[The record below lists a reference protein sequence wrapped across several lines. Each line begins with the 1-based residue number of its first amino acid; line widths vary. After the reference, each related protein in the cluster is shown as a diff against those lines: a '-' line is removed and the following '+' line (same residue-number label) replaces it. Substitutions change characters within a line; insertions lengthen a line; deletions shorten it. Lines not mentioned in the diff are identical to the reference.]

1 MKRYLVWLLM
11 LAMVLAGCAGRNSIP
26 DVGDFYLELPDGYM
40 VTDIADLDCKIV
52 RMDDDAVVGGIEYT
66 SLKHKDV
73 YGKKSDNIMLYLQE
87 TFHRT
92 YDVEY
97 IASHWGHQNKIVSVN
112 LKKHTADGQE
122 ELFVHMFYE
131 RYQVIYHMWLD
142 AELVDADTISRFR
155 AITGVD

>member
-1 MKRYLVWLLM
+1 MKKCIVIILLFT
-11 LAMVLAGCAGRNSIP
+11 LLAGCAGRTSIP
-26 DVGDFYLELPDGYM
+26 DVGDFLLDLPDGYA
-40 VTDIADLDCKIV
+40 VTDIADLDCKIIRV
-52 RMDDDAVVGGIEYT
+52 DDDAVVGGIEYT

-112 LKKHTADGQE
+112 LKKHMADGRE
-122 ELFVHMFYE
+122 EQFVHIFYE
-131 RYQVIYHMWLD
+131 RYQVIYHLWLD
-142 AELVDADTISRFR
+142 ADLVEDAVIGQFR
-155 AITGVD
+155 AVTGVD